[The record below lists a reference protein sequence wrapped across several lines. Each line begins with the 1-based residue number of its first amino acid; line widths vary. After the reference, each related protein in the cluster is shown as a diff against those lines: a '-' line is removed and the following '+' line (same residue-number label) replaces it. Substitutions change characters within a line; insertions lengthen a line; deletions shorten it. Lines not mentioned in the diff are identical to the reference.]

1 MVKDKLMNKKDSVKD
16 LTDNNNKSRFIDQM
30 IKSLNLHLHDKR
42 CIFSSSTCY
51 YIFSPKVFKTNSFIC
66 K

>member
-30 IKSLNLHLHDKR
+30 IKSLNLHLDTT
-42 CIFSSSTCY
+42 F
-51 YIFSPKVFKTNSFIC
+51 
-66 K
+66 

>member
-30 IKSLNLHLHDKR
+30 IKSLNLHLHDKKV
-42 CIFSSSTCY
+42 FSSS
-51 YIFSPKVFKTNSFIC
+51 SFA
-66 K
+66 